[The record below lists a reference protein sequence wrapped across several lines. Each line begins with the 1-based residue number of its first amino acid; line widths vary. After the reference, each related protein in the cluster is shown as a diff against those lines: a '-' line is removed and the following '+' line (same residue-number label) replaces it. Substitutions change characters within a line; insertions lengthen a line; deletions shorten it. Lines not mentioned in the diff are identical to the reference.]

1 MKKFPNIPDKFKG
14 LQRKDVPKIEDVQMG
29 EAILWS
35 KMSKDP
41 STQVGASLYSI
52 DNRVLSCGYNGTPVG
67 WPDEEFPWGKDYE
80 GEDKKYEKY
89 NFVVHAE
96 ANLFLNYFKYNGN
109 KALLSGTTLYVT
121 LFPCSNCAKLIVK
134 HGIKKV
140 VYLSDKY
147 NYTPD
152 NIISK
157 NYLKEHG
164 VEYEQFESKDA
175 DYVKISLSPETESMI
190 KWKGKQRGRRK

>member
-1 MKKFPNIPDKFKG
+1 MSNFPAIPDKFKG
-14 LQRKDVPKIEDVQMG
+14 LQRKDVPKIEDVLMG
-29 EAILWS
+29 EAVLWS

-41 STQVGASLYSI
+41 STQVGASIYSE
-52 DNRVLSCGYNGTPVG
+52 DNRVLACGYNGTPVG
-67 WPDEEFPWGKDYE
+67 WPDKDFPWGKGYE

-96 ANLFLNYFKYNGN
+96 ANAFNNFFKYNSDETI
-109 KALLSGTTLYVT
+109 LVGTTMYVT
-121 LFPCSNCAKLIVK
+121 LFPCSNCAKLIVD

-157 NYLKEHG
+157 NYLREHG
-164 VEYEQFESKDA
+164 VEFEQFQSKDA
-175 DYVKISLSPETESMI
+175 DYIKISLSEETESKI
-190 KWKGKQRGRRK
+190 KWKGKQRIRRK